1 MGRVPMQIRLLS
13 RADLGAALEAAD
25 LLDRVW
31 IPADGETRTFFSHE
45 V

>member
-13 RADLGAALEAAD
+13 RADLEAAD